1 MTQETLPP
9 ESEEEISHK
18 NIMDQ
23 LLPLRDRIV
32 KMETV
37 VNYHD
42 KEFQTVKNSI
52 GDLTKTVEFH
62 HNQILSKLDEQNK
75 NYMDVM
81 YEQYRESSEN
91 NVEITKKIQENKT
104 TFEAYV
110 ARWKAITWAVWFTI
124 TITLAAVGWGLS
136 AAQDLGFFDIRQ
148 INAAQ
153 EIKKSL

>member
-62 HNQILSKLDEQNK
+62 HNRILSKLDEQNK

-91 NVEITKKIQENKT
+91 NVEITKRIQDNKT

-110 ARWKAITWAVWFTI
+110 ARWKAVTWAVWFTI
-124 TITLAAVGWGLS
+124 TITLAALGWGLS
-136 AAQDLGFFDIRQ
+136 AAQDLGFFDVRK

-153 EIKKSL
+153 EIQQQL